1 MNPRPLHRIAR
12 SLPFLL
18 LAVALPLSAGAA
30 VKREG
35 TWPASSDEKKVSF
48 DFDGDPGKGLQE
60 LAKEAGWSLVV
71 PKDVT
76 QGAHPVHID
85 VDNQPADAVLEALF
99 VDQDVVARRNGSL
112 VVVSRGGA
120 GATTAPTPPTPPTGA
135 EAVAPPTPPRPVPS
149 ERGEDRTVMGAEAE
163 IGPDEV
169 VHDLTVMGGA
179 VKVRGTVTGNLV
191 VAGGEARLEEGAR
204 VIGNATAFGGAL
216 KLEKGA
222 RVDGSVGVVGGA
234 VKREEGSIVGGQTV
248 DQHSKKKNNV
258 KVSIGDSPTKHG
270 EVGALHKFG
279 QSMTKMALLFVLGC
293 VLLALSTRRM
303 EIVRVET
310 AARPMRAFAIGIVSA
325 IALTVAITAACITI
339 VGIPFVVVGV
349 ILGMLLFYGAFAGVL
364 TTFGAAVLQHRTPNP
379 YVHLLFG
386 CVVFLLVGA
395 IPYVGGIL
403 TFLTAMIALGVL
415 VSTRF
420 GAGLTK
426 TTPRRELV

>member
-35 TWPASSDEKKVSF
+35 TWPASGDEKKVSF

-85 VDNQPADAVLEALF
+85 VDNQPADAVLDALF
-99 VDQDVVARRNGSL
+99 VDQDVVARRTGSL
-112 VVVSRGGA
+112 VVVSRAGGA
-120 GATTAPTPPTPPTGA
+120 TAPTPPTPPT
-135 EAVAPPTPPRPVPS
+135 EPAVTPPPAPTQ
-149 ERGEDRTVMGAEAE
+149 RGEDRTVMGAEAE
-163 IGPDEV
+163 IGRDEV

-179 VKVRGTVTGNLV
+179 AKIRGTVTGNLV
-191 VAGGEARLEEGAR
+191 VAGGEARLEEGAH
-204 VIGNATAFGGAL
+204 VVGDATAFGGAI

-234 VKREEGSIVGGQTV
+234 VKREEGSIVGGQV
-248 DQHSKKKNNV
+248 IDQSSKKKNNV
-258 KVSIGDSPTKHG
+258 KVTVGDTPSKRG

-310 AARPMRAFAIGIVSA
+310 ASRPMRAFAIGVVSA
-325 IALTVAITAACITI
+325 IALTVAIVAACITI
-339 VGIPFVVVGV
+339 IGIPFVVVGV

-403 TFLTAMIALGVL
+403 TFVTAMIALGVL

-420 GAGLTK
+420 GAGRAK
-426 TTPRRELV
+426 AARPALV